1 MVARNGDLHLRGR
14 HGSKSLEGTS
24 NHARQDSNAFPATE
38 WFLVAILGG
47 MDEVPAGSSDLAIGA
62 WRVDLVGEGM
72 ARRLER
78 WAAEAR
84 VDEAARRRL
93 RGQWLRRQLQEEAT
107 LHGVLVDLAERGE
120 SVAVQ
125 LATGA
130 GRHGRLVLV
139 GRDLAG
145 LALRDGSLVLL
156 ALHAIATVRTGPGV
170 APTVG
175 EPRHPGGLG
184 LAAVLSDLA
193 ADRHPVT
200 FGVLHAGGGSGGGAQ
215 VVAGT
220 LQWVG
225 DDVAVVQGAGEGRVT
240 SYVPLDAI
248 AEVLLR

>member
-1 MVARNGDLHLRGR
+1 MVVTAA
-14 HGSKSLEGTS
+14 KSLEGTA
-24 NHARQDSNAFPATE
+24 NHARQDSSPFPGTG

-47 MDEVPAGSSDLAIGA
+47 MDEVPAASSPSAQFDAIGDIATAA

-84 VDEAARRRL
+84 ADEAARQRL

-125 LATGA
+125 LATGG
-130 GRHGRLVLV
+130 GRQGRLVVV
-139 GRDLAG
+139 GRDVAG
-145 LALRDGSLVLL
+145 LALRDGSVVLL
-156 ALHAIATVRTGPGV
+156 ALGAITTVRTGPAV
-170 APTVG
+170 PPTMG
-175 EPRHPGGLG
+175 EPRRPVGLG
-184 LAAVLSDLA
+184 LAGVLSDLA

-200 FGVLHAGGGSGGGAQ
+200 IGLPHAGTGGGAQ

-225 DDVAVVQGAGEGRVT
+225 EDVAVVQGTGEGRVT